1 MEPNEVM
8 EKEEVM
14 ETAAEE
20 IVKAGSGC
28 GFKMAAGFGLG
39 ILAGM
44 AICKIVKPM
53 IAKVKA
59 QKEPKDTV
67 IDVEAEKLQ
76 SDKTEEKEPE
86 NPDK

>member
-8 EKEEVM
+8 ENEEVM

-39 ILAGM
+39 ILAGV
-44 AICKIVKPM
+44 AICKMLKPM
-53 IAKVKA
+53 MAKVKA
-59 QKEPKDTV
+59 QKETNDTV
-67 IDVEAEKLQ
+67 IDVEAEELQ
-76 SDKTEEKEPE
+76 SDETEEKEPE